1 MSDFDTIPASIKQR
15 LMTELCE
22 RIEDAIF
29 ILDENLRY
37 LSVNPSYELLIGYKE
52 EFLIGRPLGIYAA
65 EFLSEA
71 EQVILKDIK
80 KNLNEHG
87 FYELDFSMANRYGQN
102 IDCHITYRRIYI
114 DQMAYHIGMLRDMSA
129 VIKDQKQVAHLLNYD
144 QLTVSLTASISTDS

>member
-87 FYELDFSMANRYGQN
+87 FYA
-102 IDCHITYRRIYI
+102 
-114 DQMAYHIGMLRDMSA
+114 A
-129 VIKDQKQVAHLLNYD
+129 
-144 QLTVSLTASISTDS
+144 